1 MELSPIPGPL
11 VRYESCVSLIGQ
23 AAAASVRLDTS
34 TLPGGKPATAESI
47 MQASYLFLLLH
58 LLLVLLV
65 PLLLLLRLYQPGGLL
80 YLELTVAAV
89 AIAESIMQTSYLL
102 LPLLFLLHLL

>member
-80 YLELTVAAV
+80 YLELTVAV